1 MPNSTLDFA
10 ISISGIGVN
19 SILFAIVLY
28 PKSLLN
34 CSASFYGSSYT
45 FFSIRDETT
54 LRISDYEV
62 DIDFDYLW
70 LA

>member
-10 ISISGIGVN
+10 ISISGIGVS
-19 SILFAIVLY
+19 SILLAIVLY

-34 CSASFYGSSYT
+34 CSASCCGSSYT
-45 FFSIRDETT
+45 FFIMRDETT

-62 DIDFDYLW
+62 DIDFVYLW